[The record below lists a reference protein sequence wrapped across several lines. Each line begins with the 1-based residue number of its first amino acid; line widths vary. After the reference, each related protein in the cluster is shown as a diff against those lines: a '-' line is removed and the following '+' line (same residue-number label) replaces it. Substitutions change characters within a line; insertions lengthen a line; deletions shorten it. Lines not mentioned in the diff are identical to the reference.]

1 MNDPVEPWELRF
13 RTGYLDGEQQRR
25 AAGRLETSEYLIVA
39 LGLRRSI
46 SAGEAAVAVGVSEVC
61 ILKRFAR
68 FGLNRPRGKPKKD
81 QAFPPSR

>member
-1 MNDPVEPWELRF
+1 MNAPLEPWELRF
-13 RTGYLDGEQQRR
+13 RTGYLDGEQQRS
-25 AAGRLETSEYLIVA
+25 AAGRLEASEYLIVA

-68 FGLNRPRGKPKKD
+68 FGLNRPRGKPRKGQD
-81 QAFPPSR
+81 LPPGR